1 MKRATARIAQANVD
15 FLTVHAR
22 RQVMQSALAG
32 RGDAHLKILG
42 VTVLT
47 SVDDDDL
54 RADGHTRTAGELV
67 DLRVANAMELGLDGI
82 VCSAKEVARVR
93 RAAPKATLVIPGTR
107 SPGAGLNDQ
116 KRVATPAD
124 AIASGADYLVI
135 GRQVTRAND
144 PRAEVKKILNELSVT
159 A

>member
-1 MKRATARIAQANVD
+1 MHVRQAD
-15 FLTVHAR
+15 
-22 RQVMQSALAG
+22 AG
-32 RGDAHLKILG
+32 RVWPGAGTRISRLLG

-47 SVDDDDL
+47 SVDDRDL
-54 RADGHTRTAGELV
+54 AQDGYSRGTAGELV
-67 DLRVANAMELGLDGI
+67 DLRVRNAMEHGLDGI